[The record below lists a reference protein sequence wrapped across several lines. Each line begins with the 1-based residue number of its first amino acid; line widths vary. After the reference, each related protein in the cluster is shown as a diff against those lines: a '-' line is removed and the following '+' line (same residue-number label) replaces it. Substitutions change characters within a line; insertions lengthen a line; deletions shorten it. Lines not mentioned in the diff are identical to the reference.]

1 MFKPILGIFERVWN
15 ALWSQTKIQFTKI
28 SCKQSVGF
36 ISDIFCQPFWKKY
49 HPKKGRNI
57 TGFLTTQA
65 SALSRLFPE
74 SFEIRPEV
82 RGLAFAESFGLFDR
96 FLLGRSL
103 ISSLH
108 SIENERLR
116 NQRTWNEQT
125 FVYLPRHR
133 FFICIS
139 LRYIFGGAH
148 VYLGLNPF
156 VFVQM
161 FSLVSAYPTPKKDR

>member
-1 MFKPILGIFERVWN
+1 MNWYWFDHSSLNYTTTPWKMFKPILGIFERVWN
-15 ALWSQTKIQFTKI
+15 ALWSQIKIQFTKI

-36 ISDIFCQPFWKKY
+36 ISDIISSTFLEKNII
-49 HPKKGRNI
+49 PKKAEQHRLPDN
-57 TGFLTTQA
+57 TGFCTLTTF
-65 SALSRLFPE
+65 SWKFRFW
-74 SFEIRPEV
+74 RPEV
-82 RGLAFAESFGLFDR
+82 RGFRISFAESFGLFDR

-133 FFICIS
+133 FFF
-139 LRYIFGGAH
+139 L
-148 VYLGLNPF
+148 F
-156 VFVQM
+156 V
-161 FSLVSAYPTPKKDR
+161 